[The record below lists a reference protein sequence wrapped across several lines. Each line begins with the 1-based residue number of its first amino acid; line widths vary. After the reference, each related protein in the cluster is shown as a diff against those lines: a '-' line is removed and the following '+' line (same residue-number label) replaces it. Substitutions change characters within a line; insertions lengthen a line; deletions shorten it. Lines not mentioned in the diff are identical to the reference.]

1 MYFYE
6 LTKAAFKLVND
17 MFALK
22 PGETF
27 VITADTES
35 DMTVVE
41 AAASAAFAVGAKP
54 LVITYPAPLGV
65 GKAADPML
73 PIEALTGAI
82 SHGDAW
88 VEFNNQ
94 WMLYSTPFEDAM
106 AVNKKLRYM
115 CLVGMDA
122 DMMVRLIGR
131 VDQKS
136 LSDFIWTV
144 GNMTGAAKTMRI
156 TTPAGCDLSFEI
168 NPENKLSCD
177 TGEAKVPGMHMLG
190 GQIAFIPK
198 LASINGTLVF
208 EGTISPVPGPIT
220 EPVVMT
226 VVNGVVKNIQGGTAA
241 VAFKN
246 WLESFN
252 DPAMF
257 KLAHGCYGLNPGA
270 KVTGKVI
277 EDERVWGATEW
288 GMGYLSVYDAP
299 KEHFDAPSHCDG
311 LCLNSSVWL
320 DDVQIMDKG
329 VFIEPG
335 LKVMAQAL
343 GKQ

>member
-6 LTKAAFKLVND
+6 LTQAAFKLVND

-73 PIEALTGAI
+73 PIEALSGAL
-82 SHGDAW
+82 SRADAW

-94 WMLYSTPFEDAM
+94 WMLYSTPFEQAM
-106 AVNKKLRYM
+106 AVNKKLRYI

-131 VDQKS
+131 VDQEA
-136 LSDFIWTV
+136 LSAFIREL
-144 GNMTGAAKTMRI
+144 GDMTGAAKTMRI
-156 TTPAGCDLSFEI
+156 TTPSGGDLSFEI

-190 GQIAFIPK
+190 GQISFVPR
-198 LASINGTLVF
+198 LSTINGTLVF
-208 EGTISPVPGPIT
+208 EGTISPVPGPVT
-220 EPVVMT
+220 EPVAMT
-226 VVNGVVKNIQGGTAA
+226 VVNGVVTDIRGGTAA
-241 VAFKN
+241 AAFKA
-246 WLESFN
+246 WLESFK
-252 DPAMF
+252 DSAMF
-257 KLAHGCYGLNPGA
+257 KLAHGCYGVNPGA
-270 KVTGKVI
+270 KVTGKVL

-299 KEHFDAPSHCDG
+299 KEHFNAPSHCDG

-320 DDVQIMDKG
+320 DGVQILDKG
-329 VFIEPG
+329 IFTEPR
-335 LKVMAQAL
+335 LKAMAQAM
-343 GKQ
+343 GVQ